1 MKPLKFIKK
10 LYLFSYFK
18 EKVLPKL
25 TDEVTDLELKEYVL
39 PKLMNDTEIQ
49 KKYNSTPIDVKYFAS
64 ILQKTL
70 KNENKFCI
78 FHVKLKDNRV
88 VAVNAYWRAD
98 DRGWS
103 LSASELDYVYRWYD
117 GVCFFSPVTAD
128 SKTLKPSESLKPLI
142 LKKLEELKELV
153 EKIN

>member
-70 KNENKFCI
+70 KDENKFYI
-78 FHVKLKDNRV
+78 FHVKLKNNSV
-88 VAVNAYWRAD
+88 VAVGASWFADGREWFLRAY
-98 DRGWS
+98 G
-103 LSASELDYVYRWYD
+103 LDCD
-117 GVCFFSPVTAD
+117 GLWNDGNCFFSPETA
-128 SKTLKPSESLKPLI
+128 
-142 LKKLEELKELV
+142 
-153 EKIN
+153 